1 MEVDMVFGIIHLC
14 AYMLNHYFTFVF
26 VGIHFFSVQNKSEEE
41 DLEQVV
47 G

>member
-1 MEVDMVFGIIHLC
+1 MGVDMIFGIIHLC
-14 AYMLNHYFTFVF
+14 AYMLNNYFTFVL
-26 VGIHFFSVQNKSEEE
+26 VGIHLFSVQNKSEEE